1 MYRDIEKIKS
11 AEEYETIKKEI
22 KYYVDEYNWILNSKN
37 PKKEVEEEIKELI
50 DKMAE
55 NQTPEQELQNLRAVH
70 LLQNKYI
77 AIKSGRYATDLKR
90 NITADLVRAEQ
101 YEASLEQRSIV
112 DILKGI
118 LGNDKQTKDYLQRK
132 YMIFLVNSQGII
144 PDPVNLRLESIEDIL
159 EYIGSHYNLVG
170 IELPKKEERSLVV
183 TEETERNALEKL
195 LNQKTEELIQENI
208 STATRTI
215 TKPKPIST
223 SKIPKTIKEKSKNI
237 PKEQNEDE
245 RGI

>member
-118 LGNDKQTKDYLQRK
+118 LGNDKQT
-132 YMIFLVNSQGII
+132 QGII